1 MDLNLEKVHM
11 STLLLDH
18 AADQMG
24 FASQVSLSTLIL
36 YEKIIEFRPCWQEVY
51 YAACC
56 LLVISKNS

>member
-18 AADQMG
+18 AADQLG

-36 YEKIIEFRPCWQEVY
+36 YEKRIEFKPCWQ
-51 YAACC
+51 
-56 LLVISKNS
+56 